1 MNKLTKVSTA
11 ALATVAL
18 LPASAM
24 ADVSLKGQ
32 PSLTKLNKTQAM
44 LVFRTDEELPRR
56 ANGGLDVAV
65 FAAGGSFSVASHSH
79 DLNKHHSY
87 LRSQHGFRVGQ
98 RVRVRIAIK
107 GQDSIVRR
115 VTVRRA
121 R

>member
-44 LVFRTDEELPRR
+44 LVFQTNDELPRR
-56 ANGGLDVAV
+56 NNGGLDAAV
-65 FAAGGSFSVASHSH
+65 FAAGGSFSVRSHSH
-79 DLNKHHSY
+79 DTNKQIAY
-87 LRSQHGFRVGQ
+87 LKSQHGFRVGQ
-98 RVRVRIAIK
+98 RVRVRIAIH
-107 GQDSIVRR
+107 GQDSIVRI
-115 VTVRRA
+115 VTVRRG